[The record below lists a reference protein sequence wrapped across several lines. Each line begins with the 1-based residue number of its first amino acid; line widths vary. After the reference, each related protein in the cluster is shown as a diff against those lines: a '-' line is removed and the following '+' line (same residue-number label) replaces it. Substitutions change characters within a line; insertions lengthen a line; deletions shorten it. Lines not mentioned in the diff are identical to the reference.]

1 MILGLGCAFGAALA
15 YGIASILESVGIR
28 RQPGREAPSLV
39 LSPVYYVGLGLDGV
53 GFVAVVIAL
62 QILPL
67 FLVQAIVAAS
77 VAVTAVIAAI
87 RGARMGRGGWIALL
101 LTGIGLVL
109 LGLSAAAEDVSPIA
123 AIWRWVLLLLVVPIA
138 SILLIAT
145 KVAAA
150 SKAVMCAVG
159 AGLGFS
165 IVAIASR
172 GLDFPDPFWRI
183 VLDPAAW
190 AVLTAGGIAV
200 CLLTLALEVG
210 SVTAVCAITFSIETV
225 IPAVVGLAALGDS
238 IRSGFWPV
246 AAVGFTLAVVGS
258 IVLAKFAEKPTA
270 ALSEPQIQRPTPI
283 AGKKT

>member
-1 MILGLGCAFGAALA
+1 MILGLGCAFGAAIA
-15 YGIASILESVGIR
+15 YGIASILESAGIR
-28 RQPGREAPSLV
+28 RQPGSKAPSLV
-39 LSPVYYVGLGLDGV
+39 LRPVYYVGLGLDGL

-62 QILPL
+62 QFLPL

-87 RGARMGRGGWIALL
+87 RGTRIGRAGWIALL
-101 LTGIGLVL
+101 LTGAGLVL
-109 LGLSAAAEDVSPIA
+109 LGMSAAAEDVSPLSA
-123 AIWRWVLLLLVVPIA
+123 TWRWILLFLVVPIA

-145 KVAAA
+145 KLPVA
-150 SKAVMCAVG
+150 SRTVTYAVG

-190 AVLTAGGIAV
+190 AVLAAGGVAV

-210 SVTAVCAITFSIETV
+210 SVTAVSAITFSVETV

-238 IRSGFWPV
+238 VRSGFWPV

-258 IVLAKFAEKPTA
+258 IVLAKFAESTPA
-270 ALSEPQIQRPTPI
+270 ELPEPPI
-283 AGKKT
+283 RSFTR